1 MAWEG
6 INPSWQKT
14 CHGGWSEDRGV
25 LKSQRIMRQ
34 RALGKA
40 ELGCSPQGLFLRN
53 SPRSDPQHPKT
64 AALVENQMF
73 KHMAVESLH
82 IETWC
87 FPIYALF
94 QNLCLSFHMAGGRVD
109 SKTWVIS
116 THHFRLW
123 LSNQAIFPWS
133 IKALFWSLFSLFFF
147 FNVIKNILARATLKK
162 NGLFSYNS
170 RF

>member
-40 ELGCSPQGLFLRN
+40 ELGCSPQGPFLRN

-73 KHMAVESLH
+73 KHMTMESLH
-82 IETWC
+82 IETRC
-87 FPIYALF
+87 FPIYFLF
-94 QNLCLSFHMAGGRVD
+94 QNLCLSFHMAGGRWIVKPG
-109 SKTWVIS
+109 SFLLLTS
-116 THHFRLW
+116 ASGYLTR
-123 LSNQAIFPWS
+123 
-133 IKALFWSLFSLFFF
+133 LFSHGPLKLCFGLFFSLFF

-162 NGLFSYNS
+162 NGLFSCNS